1 MNLSP
6 GGLDEPGFPYFA
18 SDKFDF
24 GYGGPPFH
32 PHDSPF
38 FPGHP
43 PPGMPFNPSGKI
55 NFTKIVTLLLNF
67 SFNFTAP
74 MDHSGQM
81 PMVNDFGGMTPEASF
96 LNQPNGPP
104 IAGAN
109 PSDRPNSPEFM
120 STGNFSENA
129 NINEGLVW

>member
-6 GGLDEPGFPYFA
+6 GGLDEVGFPYFA

-32 PHDSPF
+32 PHDSHF

-43 PPGMPFNPSGKI
+43 GMPFANGPGKV
-55 NFTKIVTLLLNF
+55 KWLLLTEYETNF
-67 SFNFTAP
+67 QIYL
-74 MDHSGQM
+74 G
-81 PMVNDFGGMTPEASF
+81 MVNDFGMTPDASF

-104 IAGAN
+104 ITGAN
-109 PSDRPNSPEFM
+109 PSERSGSPEFM
-120 STGNFSENA
+120 TSGNFFKEEPSN
-129 NINEGLVW
+129 NEGLVW